1 MELVTFKL
9 FLLKSTSNVCFAY
22 ILLYVLIYLFMY
34 SQVNVLLIKQKSPP
48 PPPNVFKKGL
58 FHAGGELQNVVYSL
72 DLSEGHLGPLLLI
85 ERAQGSGV

>member
-1 MELVTFKL
+1 M
-9 FLLKSTSNVCFAY
+9 
-22 ILLYVLIYLFMY
+22 LIYLFMY

-48 PPPNVFKKGL
+48 PLNVFKKGL

-85 ERAQGSGV
+85 EWAQGSGV